1 MTGARE
7 TPIPHVET
15 CPGVRHL
22 LVAFGCLNVGLGIA
36 GVLLPVMP
44 TTVFLLI
51 ALWAFSRSSPRF
63 HRWLWDHPRLGRHI
77 RCWHRHR
84 VIPMRAK
91 VTALAMMTAS
101 LASVTVFMAGDWLVP
116 AALAVGLG
124 LVAGWMLRRPSRVP
138 EPAAAAPG

>member
-1 MTGARE
+1 MAGTRE
-7 TPIPHVET
+7 FFLPHGDT

-22 LVAFGCLNVGLGIA
+22 LVAFGCLNVGLGIV
-36 GVLLPVMP
+36 GLLLPVMP
-44 TTVFLLI
+44 TTVFLRI

-63 HRWLWDHPRLGRHI
+63 HRWLWNHPRLGYHV

-91 VTALAMMTAS
+91 VTALAMMAAS
-101 LASVTVFMAGDWLVP
+101 LACVTVFMAGDWLLP

-124 LVAGWMLRRPSRVP
+124 PVAGWMLRRPSRVP
-138 EPAAAAPG
+138 EAAAAAPS

>member
-1 MTGARE
+1 MAGTRE
-7 TPIPHVET
+7 NSLPHGDT

-22 LVAFGCLNVGLGIA
+22 LVAFGCLNVGLGIV
-36 GVLLPVMP
+36 GLLLPVMP
-44 TTVFLLI
+44 TTVFLRI

-63 HRWLWDHPRLGRHI
+63 HRWLWNHPRLGYHV

-91 VTALAMMTAS
+91 VTALALMAAS
-101 LASVTVFMAGDWLVP
+101 LACVTVFMAGDWLLP

-124 LVAGWMLRRPSRVP
+124 PVAGWLLRRPSRVP
-138 EPAAAAPG
+138 EATAAAPS